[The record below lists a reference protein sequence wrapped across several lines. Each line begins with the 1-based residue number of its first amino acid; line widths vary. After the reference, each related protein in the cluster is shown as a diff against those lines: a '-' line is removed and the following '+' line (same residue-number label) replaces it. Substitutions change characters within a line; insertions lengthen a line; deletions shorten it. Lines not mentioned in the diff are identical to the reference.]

1 MKRLPDINDE
11 KAMLERGRRSAIG
24 AARKDAAE
32 TLRDACTMCQSSEWA
47 VLSKHARDAAEAA
60 ERLLTLAAMWEEMDV
75 QQE

>member
-24 AARKDAAE
+24 SARKDAAE
-32 TLRDACTMCQSSEWA
+32 ALRDACTMCQSSDWA
-47 VLSKHARDAAEAA
+47 ALSKHARDAAEAA
-60 ERLLTLAAMWEEMDV
+60 ERLLTLSAMWEEMDV